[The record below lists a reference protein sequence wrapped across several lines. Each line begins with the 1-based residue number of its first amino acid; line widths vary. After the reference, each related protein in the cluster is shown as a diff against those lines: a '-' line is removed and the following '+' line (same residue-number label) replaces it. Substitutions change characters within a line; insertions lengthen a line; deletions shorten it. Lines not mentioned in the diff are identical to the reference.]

1 LKEKV
6 CAATATFPTMKSI
19 RLQVI
24 LTRQTMNN
32 LNKIVLILW
41 AIVVVA
47 SFGYALYMISAEGWD
62 KGAENLFIPG
72 IALMWFLFRFGM
84 YRRMN
89 NMKKNNG

>member
-6 CAATATFPTMKSI
+6 CAVTATFPIMKSI

>member
-1 LKEKV
+1 
-6 CAATATFPTMKSI
+6 MKSI

-24 LTRQTMNN
+24 STQITMNN
-32 LNKIVLILW
+32 LNKIVLIAW

-47 SFGYALYMISAEGWD
+47 SLGYAVYMISMDGWD
-62 KGAENLFIPG
+62 KGANNLFIPG

-89 NMKKNNG
+89 KDNG

>member
-1 LKEKV
+1 
-6 CAATATFPTMKSI
+6 MKSI
-19 RLQVI
+19 KLQVI
-24 LTRQTMNN
+24 LTPRTMNN

-89 NMKKNNG
+89 KNNG